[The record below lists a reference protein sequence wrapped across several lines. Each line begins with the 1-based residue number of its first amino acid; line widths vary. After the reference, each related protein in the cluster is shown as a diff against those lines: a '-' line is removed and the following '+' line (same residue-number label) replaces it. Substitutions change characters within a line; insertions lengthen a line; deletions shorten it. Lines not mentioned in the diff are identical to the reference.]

1 MLRRVG
7 ALALL
12 PAFILLLAGCS
23 ALPSS
28 HLVGAVHSDTVAP
41 HSITAVD
48 AGAGATAAP
57 SAGSG
62 PSSAPVAA
70 APQPVAVPAGV
81 VLPDASRTPGAT
93 NPAVTQ
99 ANVHQTICVSG
110 YTATIRPPA
119 SYTTGLKRQQLASG
133 YAYQGD
139 TNTRDYEEDH
149 LISLEIGGSPDSPQN
164 LWPEPYAGSDGA
176 RTKDRI
182 ENKLHDLVGSGQLTL
197 AAAQHAI
204 AVNWWSAYQTYVG

>member
-1 MLRRVG
+1 MLRRAG
-7 ALALL
+7 AYALI
-12 PAFILLLAGCS
+12 PAFIFILAGCS
-23 ALPSS
+23 TLPSS
-28 HLVGAVHSDTVAP
+28 HQVGAVHSETAAGRAAGPVDVGSSPAP
-41 HSITAVD
+41 APAAV
-48 AGAGATAAP
+48 AAP
-57 SAGSG
+57 SA
-62 PSSAPVAA
+62 P
-70 APQPVAVPAGV
+70 PQPASAPAGV

-99 ANVHQTICVSG
+99 ANIAQTICMTG

-133 YAYQGD
+133 YAYNGD

-176 RTKDRI
+176 KVKDKV
-182 ENKLHDLVGSGQLTL
+182 ENKLHALVCSSQLTL

-204 AVNWWSAYQTYVG
+204 ATNWWAAYQTYGG